1 MFKSVLFF
9 IEQLKV
15 LDSERIAELGNT
27 LSTNT
32 NKQELDAGGHTRT
45 KKHTLSCDAGDLISS
60 VNLTLPDSSPSMQHR
75 GDFSKYVSRSILHF
89 GTEIW
94 NGIFRSLIPDFL

>member
-60 VNLTLPDSSPSMQHR
+60 VNLFGSSLMP
-75 GDFSKYVSRSILHF
+75 
-89 GTEIW
+89 
-94 NGIFRSLIPDFL
+94 